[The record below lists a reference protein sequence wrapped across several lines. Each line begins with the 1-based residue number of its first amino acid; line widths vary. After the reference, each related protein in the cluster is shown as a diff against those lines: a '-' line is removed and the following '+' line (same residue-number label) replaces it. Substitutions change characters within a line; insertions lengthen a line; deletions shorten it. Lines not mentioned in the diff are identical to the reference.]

1 MGLLRTSSAHG
12 TSFASPDPNAEQVH
26 ASAVHVTGAKPLTK
40 LEGGGF
46 FKNVRRL
53 GQCTGG
59 PRGVDVGRCAHK
71 AKLGS
76 GPLGRPP
83 GSRSRGAD
91 APQVSAPSLPSLR
104 RRFACE
110 KPGGRPAVG
119 PPPRQRGG
127 RPWPFPP
134 HPWCSCA
141 PPVGQHAS
149 PFVAAR
155 TRPLEEALC
164 LPRGALTIW
173 GGQERRGRRADS
185 LGLTADL
192 PAPVLI
198 NPTTGLAVFHSRAC
212 LVHPPRAP
220 RTPGAR
226 APPRAPHHGDLA
238 TEGSTEFVASRGV
251 ATSKAYARRTP
262 PKPERRK
269 EKT

>member
-1 MGLLRTSSAHG
+1 MGSLRTSSARG
-12 TSFASPDPNAEQVH
+12 TSFATPDPNAEQAH
-26 ASAVHVTGAKPLTK
+26 ALAVHVTGAEPFSK

-46 FKNVRRL
+46 CKNARRPR
-53 GQCTGG
+53 QCTGG
-59 PRGVDVGRCAHK
+59 PRGVHVGRCAHR

-76 GPLGRPP
+76 GPLDGPP
-83 GSRSRGAD
+83 GLWSRGAD

-104 RRFACE
+104 RRFACA

-119 PPPRQRGG
+119 APPRQRGG

-149 PFVAAR
+149 PVVAAR
-155 TRPLEEALC
+155 PRPLEKPLC

-173 GGQERRGRRADS
+173 EGQERRGRRAES
-185 LGLTADL
+185 LGLTAGL

-198 NPTTGLAVFHSRAC
+198 NPTPGLAVFHSRAC
-212 LVHPPRAP
+212 FVHPPRAP
-220 RTPGAR
+220 RSPGAR
-226 APPRAPHHGDLA
+226 APPRAPLPGDLA

-251 ATSKAYARRTP
+251 ATGNASARRTP

-269 EKT
+269 EKP